1 MKLMALD
8 GNSLAYRAFY
18 ALPED
23 MTNASGQA
31 TNSVYGFTTMLLTL
45 LREHTQDGIIVVF
58 DRSEPTFRHVAIPE
72 YKAQREKAPDTL
84 YQQLGMI
91 RELLDAMG
99 VMWRDMAGFEGDD
112 LIAVQPRKGFQVLIA
127 VHHLAQIGEPHMA
140 ATGQDRVPDEE
151 GGLSGQRAAIENEM
165 FAALVRRASV
175 CWVAVIAGLVVM
187 F

>member
-45 LREHTQDGIIVVF
+45 LREHTPDGIIVVF

-72 YKAQREKAPDTL
+72 YKAQREEMPEALAK
-84 YQQLGMI
+84 QLPYVRSLTRALGCVGI
-91 RELLDAMG
+91 ELAG
-99 VMWRDMAGFEGDD
+99 VESDD
-112 LIAVQPRKGFQVLIA
+112 LLAAEAVA
-127 VHHLAQIGEPHMA
+127 ELAEFDA
-140 ATGQDRVPDEE
+140 CV
-151 GGLSGQRAAIENEM
+151 
-165 FAALVRRASV
+165 
-175 CWVAVIAGLVVM
+175 VAVVAEPAAAVALPAAFVADVCAR
-187 F
+187 FL